1 MKKSEIISIP
11 AFFDRYINQV
21 TEDDLFTAFMD
32 SQKAIKSLDIDML
45 KKIGN
50 KTYQTGKWTLNDI
63 FQHIIDNERIQSYR
77 AMRFARKDSTILP
90 GYDEQLLSANANA
103 DKRNLEDI
111 IKELK
116 IVRSSTIQLFGS
128 FNDLAFQ
135 NSGICFN
142 QNISVLALGFN
153 IIGHQIHHL
162 NVIKEKYQ
170 PLVD

>member
-1 MKKSEIISIP
+1 MKKTDIVSMP
-11 AFFDRYINQV
+11 AFFDRYINLV
-21 TEDDLFTAFMD
+21 SEDDLFTAFAD
-32 SQKAIKSLDIDML
+32 SEKAIELLDIDNL
-45 KKIGN
+45 NKIGN

-63 FQHIIDNERIQSYR
+63 FQHIVDNERIQSYR

-103 DKRNLEDI
+103 DKRKLDDI
-111 IKELK
+111 IEELK
-116 IVRSSTIQLFGS
+116 TVRTSTIQLYKS
-128 FNDLAFQ
+128 FDDLTFQ

-162 NVIKEKYQ
+162 KVIKEKYL
-170 PLVD
+170 PLEG